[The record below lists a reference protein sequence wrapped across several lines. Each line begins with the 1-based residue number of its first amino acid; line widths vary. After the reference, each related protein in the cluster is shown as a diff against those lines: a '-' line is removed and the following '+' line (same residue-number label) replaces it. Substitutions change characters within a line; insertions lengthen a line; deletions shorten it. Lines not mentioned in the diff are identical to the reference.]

1 MSRLRW
7 GYDWLLIFQVIHD
20 GEKLR
25 PVIGGFSGNYNNTNG
40 QYEQQFN
47 LEGEYKFA
55 L

>member
-1 MSRLRW
+1 
-7 GYDWLLIFQVIHD
+7 VIHD
-20 GEKLR
+20 GDKLR
-25 PVIGGFSGNYNNTNG
+25 PVIGGFAGNYKKSNA